1 MSGLLKRGLLYVMG
15 ALMLAACGGSGGG
28 DEGGDGGGTP
38 PPPAIAVSLKI
49 YDSNGNETS
58 NVTPSS
64 PGTVKATVTNTG
76 AAVPNVV
83 VTFTSTIGVLDPISG
98 TALTNAQ
105 GVAQITLKAGSSPG
119 AGTVSG
125 SATIGSVTATGTAN
139 FSTSIPANNV
149 TLTVSGPAAPL
160 SAGATTSIVATLANS
175 DGSAF
180 NEVVPVSFTSGC
192 VTNGKAVINS
202 PISTIAGVATST
214 YRAAGCVGQDVVSV
228 SASVGGTVLTKTL
241 IVTVQP
247 AALGS
252 IEFVSATPQNI
263 ALKGTG
269 DGVRP
274 ESSVVKFRVLDAQG
288 NPVNGQNVEFSL
300 NTTVGGIY
308 VQPLKADT
316 DLNGVVQ
323 TTVNAGAVATS
334 VRVTATIVANGNT
347 LTAQSSN
354 LVITTGLADQDSV
367 SLSAS
372 VLNPEAWEIDGQE
385 VTISARLADA
395 FNNPVPDGTTVQ
407 FQAEGG
413 SIGGDCKTENG
424 VCSVKWVSQS
434 PRPLGPPEVN
444 GKSCVG
450 VPSLTPA
457 KCGQPYGGRVTV
469 LATAIGNESFV
480 DLNGNGLFDS
490 DNENEVNAFAGKD
503 NSGDWFD
510 LAEAFVDHN
519 EDGTYRG
526 AAPSGGNETFLDFNS
541 NGAWDQ
547 KNALYDGV
555 LCAKDGIPVSSAAK
569 CGSRTLH
576 VRDSLTLVMSSNKI
590 FARFQQECP
599 ADAPAFGLLTVGMEA
614 TASACIVFSDFHNQ
628 PIPAETRISITSSV
642 GSVVGPGTYIM
653 PSTAENSARAVGF
666 AVKGG
671 TKPESGLVTISFT
684 TPSGLVS
691 VFQLPVEVK

>member
-28 DEGGDGGGTP
+28 GDDGGGGTTP
-38 PPPAIAVSLKI
+38 TPAVAVSLKI
-49 YDSNGNETS
+49 YDANGSETS

-64 PGTVKATVTNTG
+64 PGTVKATVTNNG
-76 AAVPNVV
+76 AAVPNAV

-202 PISTIAGVATST
+202 PVSTIAGVATST

-228 SASVGGTVLTKTL
+228 SASVGGTVLTRTL
-241 IVTVQP
+241 VVTVQP

-288 NPVNGQNVEFSL
+288 NPVNGQEVNFSL
-300 NTTVGGIY
+300 NTTVGGIK
-308 VQPLKADT
+308 VEPSRANS
-316 DLNGVVQ
+316 DLNGVMQ
-323 TTVNAGAVATS
+323 TTVTAGAVATS
-334 VRVTATIVANGNT
+334 VRVTATIVTNGNT

-385 VTISARLADA
+385 VTITARLADA

-413 SIGGDCKTENG
+413 SIGGDCKTANG
-424 VCSVKWVSQS
+424 VCSVKWISQN
-434 PRPLGPPEVN
+434 PRPAGTGAP
-444 GKSCVG
+444 GCVG
-450 VPSLTPA
+450 VPSLVTG

-480 DLNGNGLFDS
+480 DLNGNGLFDA
-490 DNENEVNAFAGKD
+490 DNDSEVNAFRTGKD

-510 LAEAFVDHN
+510 LPEAFVDHN

-526 AAPSGGNETFLDFNS
+526 GVTGSTNETFLDFNS
-541 NGAWDQ
+541 NGVWDL
-547 KNALYDGV
+547 KNDKYNGV
-555 LCAKDGIPVSSAAK
+555 LCAVGGAIVGEGVSGN

-576 VRDSLTLVMSSNKI
+576 VRDSLTLVMSSNGVYG
-590 FARFQQECP
+590 RFQQTCTS
-599 ADAPAFGLLTVGMEA
+599 DTPAFTPLTVGMEA
-614 TASACIVFSDFHNQ
+614 TASACLVFSDFHNQ
-628 PIPAETRISITSSV
+628 PIPADTRISISTSV
-642 GSVVGPGTYIM
+642 GSVVGPSTYTM

-671 TKPESGLVTISFT
+671 TKPESGLLTITFT

-691 VFQLPVEVK
+691 VFQLPVVVQ